1 MHPWHAEKGKC
12 HPSVPA
18 LPCAAMSST
27 SGCTMVP
34 LGLLFLSSPAQHGKF
49 LSRLPS
55 KAAIG
60 LIEEKLYNQASFP
73 PKEIISWSSW
83 VKKRWID
90 VPLPIWG
97 FPLDLAKMS
106 EARQV
111 WGRSARVKGTGGDI
125 VLLLLCSPI
134 EGSKP
139 VGCWWAIRLSSG
151 TLLWTHMEFVL
162 GNQLKAVFWK
172 AQAWADSLGLF
183 KCFRSSSGT
192 MAELLPIPTVRWL
205 RAVLFLHV
213 GVSWLSLPCQQ
224 LAYSWML
231 SYTALILQCLSTC
244 AYFYH
249 PFYLFLCKALKWR

>member
-1 MHPWHAEKGKC
+1 MYLPQIDAFFQVSWKEKKEVGSEQPAEMHPWRAEKGKC

-18 LPCAAMSST
+18 LPCAALSST

-60 LIEEKLYNQASFP
+60 LIGEKLYNQASFP

-111 WGRSARVKGTGGDI
+111 WGRSARVATS
-125 VLLLLCSPI
+125 C
-134 EGSKP
+134 
-139 VGCWWAIRLSSG
+139 CYY
-151 TLLWTHMEFVL
+151 FVL
-162 GNQLKAVFWK
+162 PWK
-172 AQAWADSLGLF
+172 GQSL
-183 KCFRSSSGT
+183 
-192 MAELLPIPTVRWL
+192 
-205 RAVLFLHV
+205 
-213 GVSWLSLPCQQ
+213 
-224 LAYSWML
+224 
-231 SYTALILQCLSTC
+231 
-244 AYFYH
+244 
-249 PFYLFLCKALKWR
+249 